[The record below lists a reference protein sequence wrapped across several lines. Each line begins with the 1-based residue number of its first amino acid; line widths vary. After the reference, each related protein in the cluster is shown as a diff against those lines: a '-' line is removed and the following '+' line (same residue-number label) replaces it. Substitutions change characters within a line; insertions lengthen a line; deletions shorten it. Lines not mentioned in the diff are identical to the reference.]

1 MSSLDKVRFG
11 AYCAGAAVT
20 SAGHHCRRQAR
31 LARKLLG
38 LLCLAYIGANALS
51 KLSLNFVTISTMIV
65 FKSCKLVFVMEE
77 QGYSWQG
84 ILIVR
89 VLDRREPGYRHDI
102 IFTRR
107 IER

>member
-1 MSSLDKVRFG
+1 
-11 AYCAGAAVT
+11 
-20 SAGHHCRRQAR
+20 
-31 LARKLLG
+31 
-38 LLCLAYIGANALS
+38 
-51 KLSLNFVTISTMIV
+51 
-65 FKSCKLVFVMEE
+65 MEE
-77 QGYSWQG
+77 QGHSWQG